1 MISTLKSGTWM
12 TGNDL
17 NVLLLEKE
25 QKLQRKNCI
34 IIAYD
39 VNCYFPPYEIL
50 CILEGDSLLNV
61 NLSNSTSGN
70 EIY

>member
-1 MISTLKSGTWM
+1 M

-17 NVLLLEKE
+17 NLLLLEKE
-25 QKLQRKNCI
+25 QKAHRKNCI
-34 IIAYD
+34 ILAYD
-39 VNCYFPPYEIL
+39 VNCYFTPYEFL

-61 NLSNSTSGN
+61 NLSYSTSGK